1 MIAEANPVHDRA
13 KLLKPQE
20 LIVTLVGEYVEPGAA
35 VWSGGLVRIME
46 DLGFSTAG
54 ARVAL
59 NRVVTRGLFHTAKR
73 GRYVFYSATP
83 RLSALLAEGH
93 RQTFWFRYP
102 AQAWEGQWTM
112 VWYAIPE
119 EQLLAR
125 RRLSRR
131 LSFLGFA
138 ALHDGT
144 WVVPYDRSDE
154 TGVVVD
160 ELDVSGYVVVFVG
173 AAPKWLPTSAVLAHA
188 WNLDE
193 VARHYTAV
201 VEEFGRYATSDGRNG
216 LPPRE
221 AFRIRTLLIEAMRQ
235 VAPLDPKIPDSE
247 LDREWDRSRAIDIFE
262 EVNASLR
269 PAAQAYFASLV
280 DPHNRSRP

>member
-1 MIAEANPVHDRA
+1 MVAEANPVHDGG

-35 VWSGGLVRIME
+35 VWSGGLVQIME

-59 NRVVTRGLFHTAKR
+59 NRVVTRGLFHTAKE

-102 AQAWEGQWTM
+102 RPAWEGQWTM

-119 EQLLAR
+119 EHLLAR

-131 LSFLGFA
+131 LNFLGFA

-144 WVVPYDRSDE
+144 WVAPYDRSEE

-160 ELDVSGYVVVFVG
+160 ELGVGGYVVVFVG
-173 AAPKWLPTSAVLAHA
+173 ATPEWLPTSAVLAHA
-188 WNLDE
+188 WDLQE
-193 VARHYTAV
+193 VAGRYTAV
-201 VEEFGRYATSDGRNG
+201 VEQFGGFATARGRKG
-216 LPPRE
+216 LNPRE
-221 AFRIRTLLIEAMRQ
+221 AFRIRTLLIDSMRQ
-235 VAPLDPKIPDSE
+235 LAPLDPKIPDSE
-247 LDREWDRSRAIDIFE
+247 LGLKWDRCRAIDVFE
-262 EVNASLR
+262 KIDAGLR
-269 PAAQAYFASLV
+269 PAAREHFTTLV
-280 DPHNRSRP
+280 DPQARS

>member
-1 MIAEANPVHDRA
+1 MVAEPDPIQGTNQM
-13 KLLKPQE
+13 LKPQE
-20 LIVTLVGEYVEPGAA
+20 LIVTLVGEYVEPGAT

-59 NRVVTRGLFHTAKR
+59 NRVVARGLFHTAKE

-83 RLSALLAEGH
+83 RLSSLLAEGH

-102 AQAWEGQWTM
+102 AWVWDGQWTM

-119 EQLLAR
+119 EHLLAR

-144 WVVPYDRSDE
+144 WLAPYDRSDE
-154 TGVVVD
+154 TEVVID
-160 ELDVSGYVVVFVG
+160 ELGVGGYVLVFVG
-173 AAPKWLPTSAVLAHA
+173 GTPNWLPQSAVLAHA
-188 WNLDE
+188 WDLEE
-193 VARHYTAV
+193 VARRYTAV
-201 VEEFGRYATSDGRNG
+201 VEEFGRYATARGRNG
-216 LPPRE
+216 LTPRE
-221 AFRIRTLLIEAMRQ
+221 AFQIRTLLIDAMRQ

-247 LDREWDRSRAIDIFE
+247 LGLKWDRSQAIDIFE
-262 EVNASLR
+262 KVDAGLRSVAQDYFTNMVN
-269 PAAQAYFASLV
+269 PQA
-280 DPHNRSRP
+280 RS

>member
-1 MIAEANPVHDRA
+1 MAADANPVRDGD
-13 KLLKPQE
+13 KFLKPQE

-59 NRVVTRGLFHTAKR
+59 NRVVTRELFHTAKE

-83 RLSALLAEGH
+83 RLSSLLAEGH

-102 AQAWEGQWTM
+102 ARVWEGQWTM

-144 WVVPYDRSDE
+144 WVAPYDRSDE

-160 ELDVSGYVVVFVG
+160 ELDVGGYVVVFVG
-173 AAPKWLPTSAVLAHA
+173 ATPEWLPQSAVLTHA
-188 WNLDE
+188 WDLKE
-193 VARHYTAV
+193 VASRYTAV
-201 VEEFGRYATSDGRNG
+201 VEEFGRYASARERRRLDQ
-216 LPPRE
+216 RE
-221 AFRIRTLLIEAMRQ
+221 AFRIRTLLIEALRQ

-247 LDREWDRSRAIDIFE
+247 LGLKLDRRKAIDIFE
-262 EVNASLR
+262 KVDAGLR
-269 PAAQAYFASLV
+269 PAAQEYFTTMV
-280 DPHNRSRP
+280 DPRTPR